1 MMLGALM
8 MVLADILS
16 RTLNAPTET
25 HGRPD
30 LCGDRCSGFHLDQPK
45 GAKKPMRKKQKQ
57 IWIPLLMAVLLVLGI
72 LFDLNAGYA
81 QIPLSELFAGNP
93 VLLDIR
99 LPRVLACV
107 LVGAGLSTFRSSF
120 AGGYPQRYG

>member
-1 MMLGALM
+1 
-8 MVLADILS
+8 
-16 RTLNAPTET
+16 
-25 HGRPD
+25 
-30 LCGDRCSGFHLDQPK
+30 
-45 GAKKPMRKKQKQ
+45 MRKKQKQ

-99 LPRVLACV
+99 LPGFSPAFWSVPDFPFPEQFCR
-107 LVGAGLSTFRSSF
+107 
-120 AGGYPQRYG
+120 GYPQRYG